1 MEATSKNKQFGISY
15 YTDASGIRGH
25 PFTFA
30 IFCKSVLC
38 GKVDTV
44 KGVSVQPDWPL
55 SGFNLSFM
63 EFVRFIAEQDT
74 LNEKGEWR

>member
-1 MEATSKNKQFGISY
+1 MEVTSRNKQFGISY
-15 YTDASGIRGH
+15 YTDASCIRGQ
-25 PFTFA
+25 PFTFTL
-30 IFCKSVLC
+30 FSKTVLC
-38 GKVDTV
+38 GEVDTV

-55 SGFNLSFM
+55 SGFNLGFM